1 MAALYALKSSLSR
14 EMVETSAELMS
25 FDRVFDEDELSAK
38 TEQWAIVK
46 EEIDRLEMAMMN
58 TMINNCQECVY
69 TDTENFGVIADKM
82 TVFHQKEAKI
92 HQEIQEMMSLRDE
105 LYAKWKQEYL
115 ANAEKFSDAQNKL
128 RRIQDIENVLLKL
141 SSKGIKASNNLI
153 LLVYIHSQVNAL
165 LSIAGISKE
174 NVPYKAFQV
183 AWQNQLVDDR
193 TYEFL
198 KP

>member
-14 EMVETSAELMS
+14 EMAESSAELMS
-25 FDRVFDEDELSAK
+25 FDKIFDEDQFSAK
-38 TEQWAIVK
+38 NEQWTIIK

-58 TMINNCQECVY
+58 TMMHNRHDCVY
-69 TDTENFGVIADKM
+69 TETEEFNVIADKM
-82 TVFHQKEAKI
+82 AVFHEKEAKI
-92 HQEIQEMMSLRDE
+92 HQDIQEMISLREE
-105 LYAKWKQEYL
+105 LYAKWKGDYM
-115 ANAEKFSDAQNKL
+115 ANAEKFADAQNKL

-141 SSKGIKASNNLI
+141 TRQGIKASNNLI
-153 LLVYIHSQVNAL
+153 LLVYIHGQVNAL
-165 LSIAGISKE
+165 LNIAGISKE

-183 AWQNQLVDDR
+183 AWQNKLVDDR